1 MLKKRGA
8 ELWIVLIAAG
18 ILLLDQVTKAL
29 VVRYLPDQVPW
40 NPIPFLGRLVTL
52 TLVRNTGAAFGLL
65 SGQSSLLTVVAV
77 GVMAMILLLFR
88 QLPYQ
93 RRLIQ
98 LSLGLQLGGAVGN
111 LIDRLRVGH
120 VIDFIDFH
128 FWPVFNVA
136 DSAIVIGVI
145 ILAYYLL
152 FLADKEQG
160 HPASVADLSSL
171 DSSS

>member
-1 MLKKRGA
+1 LLKKRGA
-8 ELWIVLIAAG
+8 ELWSAAIAVG

-29 VVRYLPDQVPW
+29 VVQYLPAQVSW
-40 NPIPFLGRLVTL
+40 NPFPFLGRLVTL
-52 TLVRNTGAAFGLL
+52 THVRNTGAAFGLL
-65 SGQSSLLTVVAV
+65 SGQSSLLTVIAV
-77 GVMAMILLLFR
+77 GVMVMILLLFR
-88 QLPYQ
+88 QLPHQ

-98 LSLGLQLGGAVGN
+98 LSLGLQLGGAAGN
-111 LIDRLRVGH
+111 LIDRLRVGY

-152 FLADKEQG
+152 FLVDKEQER
-160 HPASVADLSSL
+160 PAEVADLSSL